1 MHCLFFHTLPFFS
14 NCVLLFGPATI
25 LGLLLKITF
34 DLKPYICHNSLRAW
48 DLCLLFCF
56 NFLLA
61 LNFSILIPTRGSAP
75 SSVDLSPVMGIESVS
90 LETGF
95 SQLLIE

>member
-14 NCVLLFGPATI
+14 NCVLFGPAMI

-34 DLKPYICHNSLRAW
+34 DLKPCICHNSLRAW
-48 DLCLLFCF
+48 DLCLLFF

-95 SQLLIE
+95 SQLLIG